1 MKKYLTL
8 VFTII
13 GVIIAGIG
21 VYYQIFYHEK
31 ISLDIKKITSTQ
43 LTRPLNIDGLK
54 VAYTFHD
61 TINVNQLWQTSF
73 VIRNTGSK
81 TILGEGFVDK
91 NIRKNY
97 IPINIES
104 CKQLLS
110 AQITNCNNGVTFVNK
125 RLFITQ
131 WRPDEY
137 VEITIISEGDKSPSL
152 KINDREIV
160 DSEITYSVYSPQP
173 DKSNKK
179 IIDSF
184 PKGFALFLKWS
195 IVITI
200 IIMSFASLIQIPK
213 QLKSISGTGAKIST
227 IIAWL
232 IIVVIFAS
240 PLLWIF

>member
-137 VEITIISEGDKSPSL
+137 VEIRFCS
-152 KINDREIV
+152 
-160 DSEITYSVYSPQP
+160 
-173 DKSNKK
+173 
-179 IIDSF
+179 
-184 PKGFALFLKWS
+184 FLKM
-195 IVITI
+195 VYCHHNYNNVFCFFNTNTKTI
-200 IIMSFASLIQIPK
+200 KKHIWHRGQNINNYCMAYNCCNFCLTTIMDFLINYY
-213 QLKSISGTGAKIST
+213 
-227 IIAWL
+227 
-232 IIVVIFAS
+232 
-240 PLLWIF
+240 